1 MLVRVVTPPQSVVS
15 WEMMQVHLRGVAGEE
30 ERELVERYIAAAT
43 AWLDGPAGWL
53 GRCLGEQTL
62 ELATC
67 HLCDRRLPC
76 GPVVSI
82 ESITYLDRAGDE
94 QTMPDTDYR
103 LLADGSIYAKRWPA
117 VTETPESVRIRY
129 FAGYPDRQETPE
141 EGGDPVAVSTVPEPI
156 RQAILLLVGQWF
168 DHREAVSVG
177 AAPAAMPFAVDALLS
192 PYRVWS

>member
-1 MLVRVVTPPQSVVS
+1 MQVRVVTAARPILDWDLVK
-15 WEMMQVHLRGVAGEE
+15 VHLRGVAGDE
-30 ERELVERYIAAAT
+30 ERALVEGYIAAAT

-53 GRCLGEQTL
+53 GRSLGEQTL

-82 ESITYLDRAGDE
+82 ESIPYLDRAGDE
-94 QTMPDTDYR
+94 QVLPDTGYR
-103 LLADGSIYAKRWPA
+103 LLADGSIYAERWPA

-129 FAGYPDRQETPE
+129 VAGYPDRQETPE
-141 EGGDPVAVSTVPEPI
+141 EGADPVAVSTVPEPI

-168 DHREAVSVG
+168 DHREAVSVS
-177 AAPAAMPFAVDALLS
+177 AASAPMPFAVDSLLS